1 MKKLFLSALAA
12 FALVSANLPEAQAQG
27 IDKKNMDL
35 SVKPQ
40 DDFYRYVNGNWLKN
54 TKIPASESVW
64 GSFSEIDEFNRN
76 TLKTILEESL
86 TKRKT
91 VKKGDNWQLI
101 GDLYASGMD
110 SLAAEKAGAEPLKQY
125 FEEIDKIKTPEDI
138 VKLITTFHKASISTP
153 FSFYIYA
160 DSKNSN
166 ENAIYLGQGG
176 TSLPDRSYYFDDR
189 FAEIRE
195 KYLAHLSNMFVLA
208 GEGKEN
214 ADKMAKTV
222 LKIETRL
229 AEAQRSRV
237 DGRDPVKRYNKRTIE
252 ELNQSTFNINW
263 TKYFEMLNLP
273 KAEWAIVG
281 APEFL
286 CIVDRMLK
294 DVSANDW
301 KTYFKW
307 RVITSSASYLS
318 HAFVKERFSFSG
330 TTLNGIKEMQP
341 RWKRVQ
347 GWVDGSVGEALGQ
360 IYIERTF
367 PKEAKARMIEMIENI
382 REAFAERIQ
391 KYTWMTEET
400 KQQALTKLK
409 AITCK
414 IGYPDKWEDYTGL
427 EMREGDLVGNMRRI
441 AERGYKKMID
451 QFGKPVDKTEWG
463 MTPPTVNAYY
473 SPLNNEIAFPAGI
486 LRPPFFDFKADDA
499 VNYGGIGAVIGHEI
513 THGFDDQG
521 SQYDAQGNLRMW
533 WTKDDRQKFE
543 ANANMI
549 VEQYDAYKVLVGKDS
564 VNVNGKLTLGENI
577 ADLGGLTI
585 AYAALQKSYAKKGK
599 PKKIDGFTGEQRF
612 FMGWAQVWRIAH
624 RDEALMNR
632 IKTDSHSPG
641 EFRANGAISNM
652 PTFFEAFGV
661 KEGDKMRRK
670 PNRLI
675 VIW

>member
-1 MKKLFLSALAA
+1 MKKTLLTALSALA
-12 FALVSANLPEAQAQG
+12 LWSANAPVQAQG

-40 DDFYRYVNGNWLKN
+40 DDFYRYVNGNWLKK
-54 TKIPASESVW
+54 TEIPKSESVW
-64 GSFSEIDEFNRN
+64 GAFSEIDEFNRN
-76 TLKTILEESL
+76 TLKAILEESL
-86 TKRKT
+86 TKRKGA
-91 VKKGDNWQLI
+91 KKGDNWQLI

-195 KYLAHLSNMFVLA
+195 KYTAHLSNMFVLA
-208 GEGKEN
+208 GESKEN

-229 AEAQRSRV
+229 AEAQRTRV

-252 ELNQSTFNINW
+252 ELNQSTFNIDW
-263 TKYFEMLNLP
+263 RKYFNYLDLP

-286 CIVDRMLK
+286 SIVDRMLK

-301 KTYFKW
+301 KVYFKW
-307 RVITSSASYLS
+307 RVINSSASYLS
-318 HAFVKERFSFSG
+318 HAFVKERFSFFG
-330 TTLNGIKEMQP
+330 TTLNGTKEMQP

-360 IYIERTF
+360 IYVERTF

-382 REAFAERIQ
+382 REAFADRIQ

-400 KQQALTKLK
+400 KQQALNKLK

-427 EMREGDLVGNMRRI
+427 ELRDNDLVGNMRRI

-473 SPLNNEIAFPAGI
+473 NPLNNEIAFPAGI

-533 WTKDDRQKFE
+533 WTKDDRTKFE
-543 ANANMI
+543 GNANMI
-549 VEQYDAYKVLVGKDS
+549 VEQFDEYKVLVGKDS

-612 FMGWAQVWRIAH
+612 FMGWAQVWRIKHTDA
-624 RDEALMNR
+624 ALMNR
-632 IKTDSHSPG
+632 IKTDSHAPG
-641 EFRANGAISNM
+641 EHRANGPLRNM
-652 PTFFEAFGV
+652 PAFFDAFDV

>member
-1 MKKLFLSALAA
+1 MRKIFLSALTA
-12 FALVSANLPEAQAQG
+12 FALVSANSPETQAQG

-40 DDFYRYVNGNWLKN
+40 DDFYRYVNGSWLKN
-54 TKIPASESVW
+54 TEIPASESVW
-64 GSFSEIDEFNRN
+64 GSFSEIDEFNRK
-76 TLKTILEESL
+76 TLKAILEESL
-86 TKRKT
+86 TKRKS

-110 SLAAEKAGAEPLKQY
+110 SLAIEKAGAEPLKQY
-125 FEEIDKIKTPEDI
+125 FAEVDAIKTPEDI
-138 VKLITTFHKASISTP
+138 VKLIATFQKASIRTP
-153 FSFYIYA
+153 FGFFVGA

-166 ENAIYLGQGG
+166 ENALYLGQGG

-195 KYLAHLSNMFVLA
+195 KYLTHLTNMFVLA
-208 GEGKEN
+208 GEAKEV
-214 ADKMAKTV
+214 AEKSAKTV

-229 AEAQRSRV
+229 AEAQRTRV

-263 TKYFEMLNLP
+263 TKYFEMVGIKN
-273 KAEWAIVG
+273 AEWAIVG

-286 CIVDRMLK
+286 CMVDRMLK

-301 KTYFKW
+301 KTYFRW
-307 RVITSSASYLS
+307 RVIGSAAPFLS
-318 HAFVKERFSFSG
+318 HAFVKESFSFFS
-330 TTLNGIKEMQP
+330 TTLNGVKQMQP

-391 KYTWMTEET
+391 KYTWMSEET
-400 KQQALTKLK
+400 KQEALTKLK

-427 EMREGDLVGNMRRI
+427 DLRDGDLIGNMRRLN
-441 AERGYKKMID
+441 ERNYARMIE

-473 SPLNNEIAFPAGI
+473 NPLNNEIAFPAGI

-521 SQYDAQGNLRMW
+521 SQYDAKGNLRMW
-533 WTKDDRQKFE
+533 WTKDDRSKFE

-549 VEQYDAYKVLVGKDS
+549 VEQYDAYKVFVNKDS
-564 VNVNGKLTLGENI
+564 VAVNGKLTLGENI

-612 FMGWAQVWRIAH
+612 FMGWAQVWRIKH
-624 RDEALMNR
+624 RDEALLNR
-632 IKTDSHSPG
+632 IKTDSHAPG
-641 EFRANGAISNM
+641 EYRANGAISNM
-652 PTFFEAFGV
+652 PAFFEAFGV